1 MKKLFVFL
9 TALLFLGATF
19 ASAQPVP
26 GKKFELGTS
35 LSFSVFK
42 FSDSSDSQTILTLP
56 VRFGYYIWKGLEL
69 EPELMLVKF
78 EDSDVT
84 YNLSANLAY
93 NFKTSGKIV
102 PFVLA
107 GAGIGNAFAVGPYM
121 EGGSGLSAFLLNL
134 GGGAKF
140 LVGNSGAIRV
150 EYRFTRNHLSED
162 EFSDN
167 LNYHQVLV
175 GVSLFF

>member
-1 MKKLFVFL
+1 MKRFFVFL
-9 TALLFLGATF
+9 TVLLFLGATF
-19 ASAQPVP
+19 AAAQPVP

-35 LSFSVFK
+35 FSFSMFD
-42 FSDSSDSQTILTLP
+42 FGGDSESQTVLTLP

-69 EPELMLVKF
+69 EPELMLIKF

-84 YNLSANLAY
+84 YNLSANLSY
-93 NFKTSGKIV
+93 NFKTKGKIV

-121 EGGSGLSAFLLNL
+121 EGGEGLSAFLLNF

-140 LVGNSGAIRV
+140 LIGNSGALRV
-150 EYRFTRNHLSED
+150 EYRFTRNHLSDE

-167 LNYHQVLV
+167 LNTHNVLV

>member
-1 MKKLFVFL
+1 MKKFYAFL
-9 TALLFLGATF
+9 AALVFLGATF
-19 ASAQPVP
+19 AVAQPVA
-26 GKKFELGTS
+26 GKKFEFGTS
-35 LSFSVFK
+35 LSFSTFK
-42 FSDSSDSQTILTLP
+42 FSDSSDSQTILTIP
-56 VRFGYYIWKGLEL
+56 VRFGYFIWKGLEL

-93 NFKTSGKIV
+93 NFKTAGKIV

-121 EGGSGLSAFLLNL
+121 EGGSGLSAFLLNF

-140 LVGNSGAIRV
+140 LIGNSGAVRV

-162 EFSDN
+162 EFSDD
-167 LNYHQVLV
+167 LNYHQILV